1 MHTVMKSINR
11 IFGSFIIVCLALVS
25 CEKEKHPQSVD
36 PEQPD
41 VVVRTISVSFDTKS
55 TRTELDGTQPKF
67 KNKDLIKMAQV
78 DGEAE
83 PQVCTVKVVD
93 NKASVE
99 TTLEGKLKAVYPHD
113 CAVVSNNKITGVSV
127 PASQNGTFEEAHI
140 CMAEQASEDDESLVF
155 HNQTPILRFYVDESI
170 QVQSIT
176 ITPSSGSA
184 ITVSPSS
191 GTHFT
196 SSVLD
201 GPDKRICYAAV
212 PSGINANNFT
222 FSSKT
227 GTQGTVVQTLK
238 ASTSLA
244 NGTMYNIFI
253 PYYIDLG
260 DAGKWGYCNV
270 GAFLPEEFGLYF
282 AWGETT
288 GHKANSTYTGF
299 ENNYRFDDSYTPSE
313 DAYDLT
319 EEYEYYSRY
328 VLKSAYDAAK
338 ANMNDNWRMPTEE
351 EYMNLLGLEAPTD
364 YSDNYHTE
372 NGCGIITNA
381 NKSLIFP
388 IAGFGDDTTL
398 YDCYYKKPQASCG
411 MYWSSSLWLDEFG
424 DGYPWIFLFDAAG
437 GELRNEIYE
446 PYIGMPIRPIYD
458 GGTSGGDDSDDGG
471 LTIKPYGPIDMSTNI
486 SL

>member
-36 PEQPD
+36 PEQPA
-41 VVVRTISVSFDTKS
+41 VVVRTIKVSFDTKS
-55 TRTELDGTQPKF
+55 TRTELVGEQPYFKDG
-67 KNKDLIKMAQV
+67 DLIKMAQV

-127 PASQNGTFEEAHI
+127 SASQNGTFEEAHI

-176 ITPSSGSA
+176 ISGISNPITVKPSSGYF
-184 ITVSPSS
+184 TPSD
-191 GTHFT
+191 
-196 SSVLD
+196 LD
-201 GPDKRICYAAV
+201 GPDQRICYAAV
-212 PSGINANNFT
+212 PSGMNANEFT
-222 FSSKT
+222 FTSTT

-238 ASTSLA
+238 ATTSLA

-270 GAFLPEEFGLYF
+270 GAFLPEEFGKYF
-282 AWGETT
+282 AWGDTVGQTWTGSKFSGGGFSTT
-288 GHKANSTYTGF
+288 PDVG
-299 ENNYRFDDSYTPSE
+299 TPIPG
-313 DAYDLT
+313 
-319 EEYEYYSRY
+319 
-328 VLKSAYDAAK
+328 VLPLEYDAA
-338 ANMNDNWRMPTEE
+338 AQNWGSNWRMPTVD
-351 EYMNLLGLEAPTD
+351 EYMTLLDIDNLSENTGPLSITD
-364 YSDNYHTE
+364 ECWTKTVE
-372 NGCGIITNA
+372 T
-381 NKSLIFP
+381 KSLVFP
-388 IAGFGDDTTL
+388 VAGVGEGISRWGTCDDSFV
-398 YDCYYKKPQASCG
+398 QGS
-411 MYWSSSLWLDEFG
+411 YWSSSFFEDFEMPYCFT
-424 DGYPWIFLFDAAG
+424 FSAEG
-437 GELRNEIYE
+437 GE
-446 PYIGMPIRPIYD
+446 IGYTYDSFLGMSVRPIYA
-458 GGTSGGDDSDDGG
+458 GGDAPD
-471 LTIKPYGPIDMSTNI
+471 TNI
-486 SL
+486 TGDSLDPYVKDTETF